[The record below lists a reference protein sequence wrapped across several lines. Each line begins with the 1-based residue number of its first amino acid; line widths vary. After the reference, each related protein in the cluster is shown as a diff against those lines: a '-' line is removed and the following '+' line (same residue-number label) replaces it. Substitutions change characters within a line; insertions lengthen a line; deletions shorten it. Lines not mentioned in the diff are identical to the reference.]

1 MNSSNKINNILLNS
15 KSVFGIA
22 ISVIAI
28 FFAFKDF
35 KYAEFKEIVSEIKIF
50 YVLLATI
57 FLWMSVFFRGIRW
70 RYLFKQNLSPSV
82 NSLYRAE
89 MIGYFGNNVLPLRL
103 GEVLRSFII
112 SKEWNLSKS
121 FVLGTVV
128 VERILDT
135 ISLSLLSLL
144 LVYIYPLDPNIK
156 NNIIYFSISLLL
168 LLFLIL
174 ILLQILRKL
183 GLNNKYFIWM
193 KKIVNG
199 LSFIDK
205 KSIIYIV
212 LTSFIIWG
220 IYFLDAYL
228 LQLAF
233 SFELSFS
240 QVLLLLVLSSMAMAI
255 PSAPAMIGTYHYAVK
270 YIMVDLLGYSVSN
283 GNAFA
288 IIIHGYAFILFTLIG
303 AYYFIQNQFSRLVF
317 TSVIKEEVK
326 N

>member
-1 MNSSNKINNILLNS
+1 ILLNS

-199 LSFIDK
+199 
-205 KSIIYIV
+205 
-212 LTSFIIWG
+212 
-220 IYFLDAYL
+220 
-228 LQLAF
+228 
-233 SFELSFS
+233 
-240 QVLLLLVLSSMAMAI
+240 
-255 PSAPAMIGTYHYAVK
+255 
-270 YIMVDLLGYSVSN
+270 
-283 GNAFA
+283 
-288 IIIHGYAFILFTLIG
+288 
-303 AYYFIQNQFSRLVF
+303 
-317 TSVIKEEVK
+317 
-326 N
+326 